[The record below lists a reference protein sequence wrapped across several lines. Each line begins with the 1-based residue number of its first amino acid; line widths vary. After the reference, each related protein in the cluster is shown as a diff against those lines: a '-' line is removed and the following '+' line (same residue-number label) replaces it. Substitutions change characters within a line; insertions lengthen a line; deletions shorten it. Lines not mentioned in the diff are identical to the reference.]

1 MLRRFWLLSLIA
13 AIWAAGPAFAQK
25 PKEDVPASDAE
36 VLVRSVFHQKA
47 EVRDAALRRIEL
59 RGKTDVVAGLIRFL
73 RYSYETKAVVKTLE
87 RITGAKPGPEWSDWM
102 LWQETN
108 PDIPVFEG
116 HDGFLADR
124 MARIDDKFRLFLQ
137 RGVKHEIRLEE
148 ITWGGVV
155 KDGIPA
161 LTNPDLVSPDDE
173 LAAYLKPDELVF
185 GVSINGDTRAYP
197 LRFLDWHEMF
207 NDVIGGKPVS
217 LAYCTL
223 CGSGI
228 LFETTVKGREKPFV
242 FGSSGFLYRSNKLMY
257 DKETN
262 SLWNQ
267 FTGRPVVGPLTGS
280 GIELKILPVV
290 ITSWEKWYKK
300 NPDSKVL
307 SEHTGYYRDYRPG
320 RPYSEYF
327 NSPELMFPAL
337 VRDKRLAPK
346 DYVFAVRALGPDG
359 KWAEKAWPVT
369 DFNGFTVINDTVGK
383 TPVVLIG
390 DAGSRTVR
398 AFESGDKT
406 FKAVGADGV
415 LGPGGTWQV
424 TDTALTGPDG
434 QSLKRLPGHIAYW
447 FAWQGYKPKAP
458 YGVAK
463 K

>member
-1 MLRRFWLLSLIA
+1 
-13 AIWAAGPAFAQK
+13 
-25 PKEDVPASDAE
+25 
-36 VLVRSVFHQKA
+36 SVFHQKA

-102 LWQETN
+102 LWQEAN

-228 LFETTVKGREKPFV
+228 LFAT
-242 FGSSGFLYRSNKLMY
+242 
-257 DKETN
+257 
-262 SLWNQ
+262 
-267 FTGRPVVGPLTGS
+267 
-280 GIELKILPVV
+280 
-290 ITSWEKWYKK
+290 
-300 NPDSKVL
+300 
-307 SEHTGYYRDYRPG
+307 
-320 RPYSEYF
+320 
-327 NSPELMFPAL
+327 
-337 VRDKRLAPK
+337 
-346 DYVFAVRALGPDG
+346 
-359 KWAEKAWPVT
+359 
-369 DFNGFTVINDTVGK
+369 
-383 TPVVLIG
+383 
-390 DAGSRTVR
+390 
-398 AFESGDKT
+398 
-406 FKAVGADGV
+406 
-415 LGPGGTWQV
+415 
-424 TDTALTGPDG
+424 
-434 QSLKRLPGHIAYW
+434 
-447 FAWQGYKPKAP
+447 
-458 YGVAK
+458 
-463 K
+463 